1 MGEKRGNIQ
10 NPVKIAQKEVVLIFF
25 PSEVVK
31 LVKPYHGPSR
41 NILRILG
48 RRMPKRDPIK
58 SDTLKRPSKAVITT

>member
-41 NILRILG
+41 NILKIIG
-48 RRMPKRDPIK
+48 QRMSKIDAIK
-58 SDTLKRPSKAVITT
+58 VTL